1 MSAVH
6 VIDVPRNAAG
16 SEACAF
22 AQGRRMPVS
31 AVKWRSSL
39 VNRRLAVTLRA
50 SDLGSV
56 TLGSPLDPVVGG
68 SLEDAF
74 CCLI

>member
-1 MSAVH
+1 MACLLVK
-6 VIDVPRNAAG
+6 IAG
-16 SEACAF
+16 SRDA
-22 AQGRRMPVS
+22 
-31 AVKWRSSL
+31 L
-39 VNRRLAVTLRA
+39 LA

-74 CCLI
+74 CGLISWCIEQVLLASANAK